1 MKKILT
7 YAVAAVAVT
16 AFLSVQSCTDDPAAP
31 DNTSGGADEPSATV
45 SVSDIDLWANTAKV
59 TVTAENVSDLKVYYG
74 EKGSQASH
82 EIEPDE
88 NGNYFISA
96 GYTTSDND
104 AGLKVSTPVEG
115 TGVFAGRTYVVE
127 VFDGEPSEEN
137 AAIATEE
144 FTAESGDVIPNADM
158 SGWSTTQ
165 IPNLVGQMVDVP
177 YPNAEGSSFWSS
189 GNNGI
194 TAGLCTNDNNSAKL
208 EAAKVIIA
216 FACGNMYV
224 GTFSYGNLVG
234 TASFGQK
241 FEWTARPK
249 ALKVKMKAEIGAITD
264 IGTLDPLAPEAD
276 DDPSNDLIKGE
287 SIDMARIYAVVTDWT
302 APHGVKSGIVSSVED
317 INPWDPATQT
327 SVDGSGAILGYASQM
342 IDESTEGDDFV
353 TIEIPF
359 VWYDTET
366 RPAADNYSIVISC
379 ATSYRGDYLTGCA
392 TNKLWV
398 DDFEFVY

>member
-144 FTAESGDVIPNADM
+144 FTAESGDVIQNGDM
-158 SGWSTTQ
+158 SGWSTVQ
-165 IPNLVGQMVDVP
+165 LPNLGGQMVDVP
-177 YPNAEGSSFWSS
+177 YPNAAGNNFWSS

-302 APHGVKSGIVSSVED
+302 AQHDVKSGIVSSVED

-327 SVDGSGAILGYASQM
+327 SVDGSGAILGYASLM
-342 IDESTEGDDFV
+342 IDESSDGFV
-353 TIEIPF
+353 TVEIPF
-359 VWYDTET
+359 MWYDTVSA
-366 RPAADNYSIVISC
+366 PADGNYSIVISC
-379 ATSYRGDYLTGCA
+379 ATSNRGDYLTGCS
-392 TNKLWV
+392 TNELRI
-398 DDFEFVY
+398 DSMEFVY